1 MIENNSQN
9 LFLIRLFATIE
20 KLIPEFSAN
29 PNDAFAEGNVAVCV
43 IDEAGNVCGKIWG
56 TNKVKGRQFFK
67 NAWIKASQVWIT
79 GMKTGEYEQKLYN
92 GEFGEEKYGISMP
105 DLIGWEG
112 GQPVVLD
119 DGTLLSVGFSGFR
132 GFNDLEIVKMAIS
145 IMGEDPTFKKET
157 YHKSIKS
164 GK

>member
-43 IDEAGNVCGKIWG
+43 LDESGNIYGKIWG

-92 GEFGEEKYGISMP
+92 GEFGEEKFGISMP

-112 GQPVVLD
+112 GQPVVMH
-119 DGTLLSVGFSGFR
+119 DGTRLSVGFSGFR
-132 GFNDLEIVKMAIS
+132 GFNDLAIVNKAL
-145 IMGEDPTFKKET
+145 ELVQQQ
-157 YHKSIKS
+157 
-164 GK
+164 